1 MIKREDVFKIGQFA
15 KPHGIKGEISLV
27 TNCDVFDESDDP
39 YVICEMDG
47 ILVPFFIESY
57 RFKNDDT
64 ALIKFEGIDTDEEAK
79 VLSKADVFMSRSLV
93 PDGADVACGIDFFID
108 YKVFDENDKVVGVIV
123 GVDDTTENVLFLVE
137 SDGGQEY
144 MIPASDEF
152 VLEIDDEKHTM
163 KMQIPEGLL
172 SLD

>member
-1 MIKREDVFKIGQFA
+1 MITNDEVFQIGKIN
-15 KPHGIKGEISLV
+15 KPHGLQGELSFSF
-27 TNCDVFDESDDP
+27 TSSVFDEVECP
-39 YVICEMDG
+39 YLVCEVDG

-57 RFKNDDT
+57 SFKNDDT

-93 PDGADVACGIDFFID
+93 PDGADVACGIDFYID

>member
-1 MIKREDVFKIGQFA
+1 MAVLFR
-15 KPHGIKGEISLV
+15 
-27 TNCDVFDESDDP
+27 
-39 YVICEMDG
+39 YDG
-47 ILVPFFIESY
+47 GV
-57 RFKNDDT
+57 
-64 ALIKFEGIDTDEEAK
+64 
-79 VLSKADVFMSRSLV
+79 V
-93 PDGADVACGIDFFID
+93 IDFYID